1 MINDP
6 QNNNNTTEND
16 YLELARDAQNR
27 FTELDRKLKNRDDE
41 IKEIKKELISCYGY
55 VRILDNLYQ
64 NQDDQEPNIA
74 LMIEVLREFLSQFTE
89 DQIF

>member
-1 MINDP
+1 M
-6 QNNNNTTEND
+6 TTENE
-16 YLELARDAQNR
+16 YLELANDAQQR
-27 FTELDRKLKNRDDE
+27 FNELDRKMKSKENG

-64 NQDDQEPNIA
+64 NQDETDPNIG

-89 DQIF
+89 EQIF

>member
-1 MINDP
+1 MINDQP
-6 QNNNNTTEND
+6 NNNNTTEQD
-16 YLELARDAQNR
+16 YLELARDAQTR
-27 FTELDRKLKNRDDE
+27 FTELDRKLKTRDDE

-64 NQDDQEPNIA
+64 SQDDQEPNIA

-89 DQIF
+89 EQIF

>member
-1 MINDP
+1 M
-6 QNNNNTTEND
+6 TTENE
-16 YLELARDAQNR
+16 YLELANDAQQR
-27 FTELDRKLKNRDDE
+27 FNELDRKMKSKENE

-64 NQDDQEPNIA
+64 NQDETDPNIG

-89 DQIF
+89 EQIF

>member
-1 MINDP
+1 MIDNNDD
-6 QNNNNTTEND
+6 NMRTTEND

-27 FTELDRKLKNRDDE
+27 FTELDRKLKSRDEE

-64 NQDDQEPNIA
+64 NQDEQEPNIA

-89 DQIF
+89 ENIL